1 MSRFA
6 FLLLTFALPEEVP
19 MFPAS
24 FNYVAAR
31 SVDEALQLMA
41 KHGEDGKLL
50 AGGHSLIPAMKLRL
64 QSPQTLIDIAT
75 VPGLSGVRVDGGNL
89 VIGALTV
96 HADVAANELVRKHL
110 PGLAEAASVIGDL
123 QVRNR
128 GTIGGSVAHADP
140 AADFPVVLTA
150 LNASFI
156 AQSSSSTRA
165 IGVDDFFTDFYT
177 TALTAGEILTEIR
190 VPIPAAGSGTAY
202 AKLPH
207 PASGYVV
214 VSTGALITRQ
224 ASDACTAARIAVG
237 GLGSGPIRA
246 IATEIELQGKPLT
259 PQVIAAAAAKAA
271 EETDPVEDSYA
282 SAEYKRH
289 VATVYARKAIEAA
302 VERAVK

>member
-1 MSRFA
+1 
-6 FLLLTFALPEEVP
+6 

-24 FNYVAAR
+24 FGYVAAR
-31 SVDEALQLMA
+31 SVEEALELMA

-64 QSPQTLIDIAT
+64 QSPGMLIDLGT
-75 VPGLSGVRVDGGNL
+75 VASLRGLKVDGNQL

-96 HADVAANELVRKHL
+96 HADVAASDLVRKHV
-110 PGLAEAASVIGDL
+110 PGLSDAASEIGDV

-140 AADFPVVLTA
+140 AADLPVILTA
-150 LNASFI
+150 LNASFTV
-156 AQSSSSTRA
+156 QSPSGSRA
-165 IGVDDFFTDFYT
+165 IAVDDFFTDFYT
-177 TALTAGEILTEIR
+177 TAMNANEILTEIR
-190 VPIPAAGSGTAY
+190 VPIPDSGTGTAY

-214 VSTGALITRQ
+214 VSAAALITRQ
-224 ASDACTAARIAVG
+224 TSGTCAAARVAIG
-237 GLGSGPIRA
+237 GLGSGPIRS
-246 IATEIELQGKPLT
+246 IPTEMELQGKPLT
-259 PQVIAAAAAKAA
+259 SQVIAAAAAKAA

-282 SAEYKRH
+282 SAEYKQH

-302 VERAVK
+302 VERAKG

>member
-1 MSRFA
+1 
-6 FLLLTFALPEEVP
+6 

-24 FNYVAAR
+24 FGYVAAR
-31 SVDEALQLMA
+31 SVEEALQLMA
-41 KHGEDGKLL
+41 THGEDGKLL

-64 QSPQTLIDIAT
+64 TSPGVLIDLGT
-75 VPGLSGVRVDGGNL
+75 VPGLRGVRIDGNHL

-96 HADVAANELVRKHL
+96 HAHVAVSDLVRKHV
-110 PGLAEAASVIGDL
+110 PGLADAASVIGDV

-140 AADFPVVLTA
+140 AADLPVILTA
-150 LNASFI
+150 LNAAMVVQSPAGNRVI
-156 AQSSSSTRA
+156 A
-165 IGVDDFFTDFYT
+165 VDDFFTDFFT
-177 TALTAGEILTEIR
+177 TAMSPNEILTEIR
-190 VPIPAAGSGTAY
+190 VPIPPAGSGSAY

-214 VSTGALITRQ
+214 VSAGALITRQ
-224 ASDACTAARIAVG
+224 ASGSCVSARLAIG

-246 IATEIELQGKPLT
+246 IATEMELQGKPLT
-259 PQVIAAAAAKAA
+259 SQVIAAAAVKAA
-271 EETDPVEDSYA
+271 EETDPDGDTYA

-302 VERAVK
+302 VQRAAR

>member
-1 MSRFA
+1 
-6 FLLLTFALPEEVP
+6 
-19 MFPAS
+19 MFPAN
-24 FNYVAAR
+24 FGYVAAR
-31 SVDEALQLMA
+31 SVEEALQLMA
-41 KHGEDGKLL
+41 QHGEDGKLL

-64 QSPQTLIDIAT
+64 QSPQTLIDLGT
-75 VPGLSGVRVDGGNL
+75 VPGLRGVSVDGNNL

-96 HADVAANELVRKHL
+96 HADVASSDLVRKHV
-110 PGLAEAASVIGDL
+110 PALADAAAVIGDV

-140 AADFPVVLTA
+140 AADLPVVLTA

-156 AQSSSSTRA
+156 AQSASGKRE

-177 TALTAGEILTEIR
+177 TALKANEILTEIR
-190 VPIPAAGSGTAY
+190 MPIPAAGTGTAY
-202 AKLPH
+202 VKLPH

-214 VSTGALITRQ
+214 VSAAAVVTRR
-224 ASDACTAARIAVG
+224 ASGTCTASRIAIG

-246 IATEIELQGKPLT
+246 IATELALQGKPLT
-259 PQVIAAAAAKAA
+259 TQMIASAAAQAA

-282 SAEYKRH
+282 GAEYKRH

-302 VERAVK
+302 VERAAG